1 MAMGLWPKNR
11 LKIGSTHDGGADLGR
26 PDSDHDRLGRRAR
39 YEAHPPQRGFR
50 RALAGA
56 IARAIAALLAGLAH
70 TDAHL
75 RCSGSLPGPGLPACT
90 WRCECTE
97 SSLGSWSTP
106 PEYLSLG

>member
-1 MAMGLWPKNR
+1 MELERCFAFKRSLFPPYIFPYHISCLFLLRTR

-26 PDSDHDRLGRRAR
+26 PDSDHVRLGRRAR

-70 TDAHL
+70 TDARL
-75 RCSGSLPGPGLPACT
+75 WPSIRSARRRP
-90 WRCECTE
+90 
-97 SSLGSWSTP
+97 
-106 PEYLSLG
+106 